1 MSLSEPLS
9 THTVTKTR
17 LLDVKA
23 LAALLTSVLSWASA
37 FAGIRLALSC
47 YTPGEIALFRYIVAS
62 VALLAVGLVRG
73 VARPKLRD
81 VPLFVLTG
89 LLGFT
94 VYNLALGYGE
104 IWLPAGPASFII
116 GTAPV
121 FLALAGVFYLNEKL
135 GKKGWVGV
143 VLAMVGTL
151 VIALAKEGG
160 MSFGLGALAVL
171 LAAIASS
178 AYSALQKTLSSRYN
192 SLELTSYGVW
202 FGTVLLIPFGL
213 DLPARLVQAP
223 AGVNWAVVYMGLIP
237 GALGYVTWTYSLSKL
252 PASFAG
258 VFLYLIP
265 IAATFIAWIWLGETP
280 TLSSLAGGAVII
292 LGVLLTARAKRAK
305 G

>member
-1 MSLSEPLS
+1 MSLSKPIS
-9 THTVTKTR
+9 THAANKTR
-17 LLDVKA
+17 MLDFKA

-37 FAGIRLALSC
+37 FAGIRLALNC

-62 VALLAVGLVRG
+62 LALLIVGLVKGFRK
-73 VARPKLRD
+73 PSLKDL
-81 VPLFVLTG
+81 PLFMLAG

-121 FLALAGVFYLNEKL
+121 FLALAGFFYLNEKL
-135 GKKGWVGV
+135 SKKGWLGVG
-143 VLAMVGTL
+143 LAMLGTL
-151 VIALAKEGG
+151 FIALGKQGG

-171 LAAIASS
+171 LAAIVSS
-178 AYSALQKTLSSRYN
+178 AYSALQKSLSKRYK
-192 SLELTSYGVW
+192 SLELTSYAVW
-202 FGTVLLIPFGL
+202 FGTILLIPFGL
-213 DLPARLVQAP
+213 NLPARLLEAP
-223 AGVNWAVVYMGLIP
+223 ASVNWAVVYMGLIP

-265 IAATFIAWIWLGETP
+265 IAATFIAWVWLGETP
-280 TLSSLAGGAVII
+280 SVSSLFGGAVII
-292 LGVLLTARAKRAK
+292 LGVLLTARAKKR
-305 G
+305 

>member
-1 MSLSEPLS
+1 M
-9 THTVTKTR
+9 
-17 LLDVKA
+17 LDFKA

-37 FAGIRLALSC
+37 FAGIRLALNC

-62 VALLAVGLVRG
+62 LALLIVGLVKGFRK
-73 VARPKLRD
+73 PSLKDL
-81 VPLFVLTG
+81 PLFMLAG

-121 FLALAGVFYLNEKL
+121 FLALAGFFYLNEKL
-135 GKKGWVGV
+135 SKKGWLGVG
-143 VLAMVGTL
+143 LAMLGTL
-151 VIALAKEGG
+151 FIALGKQGG

-171 LAAIASS
+171 LAAIVSS
-178 AYSALQKTLSSRYN
+178 AYSALQKSLSKRYK
-192 SLELTSYGVW
+192 SLELTSYAVW
-202 FGTVLLIPFGL
+202 FGTILLIPFGL
-213 DLPARLVQAP
+213 NLPARLLEAP
-223 AGVNWAVVYMGLIP
+223 ASVNWAVVYMGLIP

-265 IAATFIAWIWLGETP
+265 IAATFIAWVWLGETP
-280 TLSSLAGGAVII
+280 SVSSLFGGAVII
-292 LGVLLTARAKRAK
+292 LGVLLTARAKKR
-305 G
+305 

>member
-1 MSLSEPLS
+1 MSLSKPIS
-9 THTVTKTR
+9 THAANKTR
-17 LLDVKA
+17 MLDFKA

-37 FAGIRLALSC
+37 FAGIRLALNC

-62 VALLAVGLVRG
+62 LALLIVGFVKGFRKPSL
-73 VARPKLRD
+73 KDL
-81 VPLFVLTG
+81 PLFMLAG

-121 FLALAGVFYLNEKL
+121 FLALAGFFYLNEKL
-135 GKKGWVGV
+135 SKKGWLGVG
-143 VLAMVGTL
+143 LAMLGTL
-151 VIALAKEGG
+151 FIALGKQGG

-171 LAAIASS
+171 LAAIVSS
-178 AYSALQKTLSSRYN
+178 AYSALQKSLSKRYK
-192 SLELTSYGVW
+192 SLELTSYAVW
-202 FGTVLLIPFGL
+202 FGTILLIPFGL
-213 DLPARLVQAP
+213 NLPARLLEAP
-223 AGVNWAVVYMGLIP
+223 ASVNWAVVYMGLIP

-265 IAATFIAWIWLGETP
+265 IAATFIAWVWLGETP
-280 TLSSLAGGAVII
+280 SVSSLFGGAVII
-292 LGVLLTARAKRAK
+292 LGVLLTARAKKR
-305 G
+305 